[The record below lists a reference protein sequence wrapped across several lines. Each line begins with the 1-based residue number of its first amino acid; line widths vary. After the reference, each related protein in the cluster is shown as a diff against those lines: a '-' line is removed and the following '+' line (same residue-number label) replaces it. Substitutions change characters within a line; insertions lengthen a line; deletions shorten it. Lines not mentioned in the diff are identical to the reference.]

1 LQTDER
7 QLTLLHAVVEQWIAA
22 FNAHD
27 VPAIVALYTIDA
39 ELSDS
44 GMKHPRRGRAEIERW
59 FTWRFR
65 SMPTITYTSTNQL
78 FATEHAAVLWTAR
91 GRSPRILGQAWLSRP
106 FQVNGVS
113 IFTIRDGHIQT
124 QHGYYDHLSAVEQA
138 LPPLKW
144 LLPVRL

>member
-1 LQTDER
+1 VQTDEPDFA
-7 QLTLLHAVVEQWIAA
+7 LLRAVVEQWIAA

-27 VPAIVALYTIDA
+27 VPSIVALYADDA

-44 GMKHPRRGRAEIERW
+44 GMKHPRRGRAEIEHW

-65 SMPTITYTSTNQL
+65 SMPAITYTSTNQL
-78 FATEHAAVLWTAR
+78 FATDYAAVLWTTC

-106 FQVNGVS
+106 FRVDGVS
-113 IFTIRDGHIQT
+113 IFTIRDGHIQK
-124 QHGYYDHLSAVEQA
+124 QHGYYDHLSTVEQI